1 MSQVG
6 MEWAQGTESVWYG
19 IDAFT
24 ALHGNTSVLNP
35 LWTKFVK

>member
-24 ALHGNTSVLNP
+24 ALHGNNTVSCVCLQVS
-35 LWTKFVK
+35 K